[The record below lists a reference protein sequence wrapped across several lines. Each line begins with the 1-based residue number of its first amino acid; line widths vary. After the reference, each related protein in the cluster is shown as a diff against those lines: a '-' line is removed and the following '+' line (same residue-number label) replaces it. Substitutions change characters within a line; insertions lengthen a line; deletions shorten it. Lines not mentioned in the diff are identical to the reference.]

1 MNNIIKKY
9 KEMSKPIKAS
19 LWFTICSVIQK
30 IISLITVPIFTRIL
44 TTEQYGIYTLY
55 LSWHDLIIIFTSL
68 GLYNAIINKAMI
80 KFEDDKNGVISSF
93 VGITT
98 ILTIIV
104 FVLFYVNADIA
115 TKITGL
121 SLPMI
126 IVLFV
131 DLLFTPSL
139 AFWMA
144 KERFEFKY
152 VKVILITLLIAVCNP
167 LLGLIGV
174 CLTDYK
180 AEARIFSVAL
190 VNILSGVFFYFYFII
205 KGKKMFNWKYWKYAL
220 SFNLPLVPHYLSGAI
235 LNQSDRVMINYYCS
249 SEDAAIYGV
258 AYTIAMTA
266 IIVVNAVNASMTPW
280 VFKTLSKNND
290 DIGNSIE
297 KVMNESLVLI
307 LLIVVLLILF
317 APEVLM
323 IMGGTEY
330 IKAIWVFPFVAGSV
344 FFIYLYSRFADVEF
358 YYDKNTYVLISSLFS
373 ALLNIV
379 LNYIAIPMFGY
390 VAAGITTFICY
401 IVQSILNYI
410 FMKKTIKSKGIL
422 RIYDVKFIVG
432 ISLFIVILCLISILL
447 YYKFILRYLIICLI
461 ILYLVYKRK
470 IFISLI
476 KKKL

>member
-167 LLGLIGV
+167 LL
-174 CLTDYK
+174 
-180 AEARIFSVAL
+180 
-190 VNILSGVFFYFYFII
+190 
-205 KGKKMFNWKYWKYAL
+205 
-220 SFNLPLVPHYLSGAI
+220 
-235 LNQSDRVMINYYCS
+235 
-249 SEDAAIYGV
+249 
-258 AYTIAMTA
+258 
-266 IIVVNAVNASMTPW
+266 
-280 VFKTLSKNND
+280 
-290 DIGNSIE
+290 
-297 KVMNESLVLI
+297 
-307 LLIVVLLILF
+307 
-317 APEVLM
+317 
-323 IMGGTEY
+323 
-330 IKAIWVFPFVAGSV
+330 
-344 FFIYLYSRFADVEF
+344 
-358 YYDKNTYVLISSLFS
+358 
-373 ALLNIV
+373 
-379 LNYIAIPMFGY
+379 
-390 VAAGITTFICY
+390 
-401 IVQSILNYI
+401 
-410 FMKKTIKSKGIL
+410 
-422 RIYDVKFIVG
+422 
-432 ISLFIVILCLISILL
+432 
-447 YYKFILRYLIICLI
+447 
-461 ILYLVYKRK
+461 
-470 IFISLI
+470 
-476 KKKL
+476 